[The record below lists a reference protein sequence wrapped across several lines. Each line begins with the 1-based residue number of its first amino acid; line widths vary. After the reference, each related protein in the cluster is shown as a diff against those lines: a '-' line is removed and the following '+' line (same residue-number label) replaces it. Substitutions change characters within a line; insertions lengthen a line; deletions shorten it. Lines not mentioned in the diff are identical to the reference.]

1 MINDLLSS
9 HVHVEIKKGPFK
21 HIIAD
26 NLFCDSFYKL
36 LCKEFNN
43 RLDRGLSE
51 KYNKNKFWKFGHYDA
66 YCYNFNPEKDDFSHT
81 FYSLHWQKWVNN
93 FFGLKVNKSM
103 LAELHHHLPNSKK
116 GYIHNDYD
124 ISSFKREPLPN
135 GVNPHRHQIDY
146 RGRTE
151 GADIYCV
158 RSIAMLYYFNNPDF
172 ILGGETGLF
181 KNYDDEKPKFAVE
194 PHNNRLLAFEV
205 SPNSW
210 HSFLSNK
217 VIRNSMVMWFH
228 SPEAYMTN
236 RYGEEAK

>member
-1 MINDLLSS
+1 MIDLLSD
-9 HVHVEIKKGPFK
+9 HIHLEIKKLPFK

-26 NLFCDSFYKL
+26 NLFSDTFYKF
-36 LCKEFNN
+36 LCKAFDR
-43 RLDRGLSE
+43 RLERGLSE
-51 KYNKNKFWKFGHYDA
+51 DYNKNKFWKFGHYDA
-66 YCYNFNPEKDDFSHT
+66 YCYNLKPEKDDCSHP
-81 FYSLHWQKWVNN
+81 FYTLEWQKWVNN
-93 FFGLKVNKSM
+93 FFDLKLNKSM
-103 LAELHHHLPNSKK
+103 LAEFHHHLPNSKK

-124 ISSFKREPLPN
+124 ISSFIREPLAN
-135 GVNPHRHQIDY
+135 GVNPHRHKIDY

-172 ILGGETGLF
+172 MDGGETGLF
-181 KNYDDEKPKFAVE
+181 KNYDDEKPKFAVK
-194 PHNNRLLAFEV
+194 PYNNRLLAFEI

-217 VIRNSMVMWFH
+217 VVRNSMVMWFH
-228 SPEAYMTN
+228 SPEQYMTN